1 MRATGVTTVL
11 VTHDQGEAL
20 SFADQIAVMRDGTL
34 VQFGTPNELLS
45 EPADDLV
52 KQLIETPRTRAR
64 RLAQV
69 LQASA

>member
-1 MRATGVTTVL
+1 
-11 VTHDQGEAL
+11 
-20 SFADQIAVMRDGTL
+20 MRDGTL